1 MDFTGGRNFSK
12 HGRKDERYY
21 ENKDKSRS
29 RKENVPVH
37 LPQVNQRILRQ
48 RNGLT
53 VSTNRY
59 ETFDQRVLAA
69 IRKQHGMAPLYSST
83 ENDHRMSM
91 NHVSSFAHVPNT
103 RINNRIVR
111 HDGYEKTDLSEH
123 HASHKQDKRTEIKEK
138 ERSKKEQKKEQPVNN
153 APVKLKN
160 FSDKDT
166 VLTDT
171 LQSKVIENISCGHQC
186 LGSLYGTLTNPN
198 VNRSKDELLEQAKDF
213 FQQYYTSLKSHD
225 SPDHRK
231 RWDNVVSSVN
241 RTGTYELSV
250 DELEF
255 GSKQAWRNAPR
266 CIGRI
271 QWANLQIFD
280 ARKENTGRGMFEAV
294 CQHIKYATNNGK
306 IRSAITV
313 FKQRTDENH
322 DYRVWNQQLISYAGY
337 KQADGSV
344 IGDPINV
351 DFTETVIKMGWRGRN
366 GRFDVLP
373 IIVQANGGAP
383 EWFEI
388 PSELILQVPI
398 KHPKYPKFNEL
409 GLKWFCVPA
418 VSNMKF
424 DCGGLEFTAAPF
436 NGWYMST
443 EIACRDFCDK
453 QRYNL
458 IEEIAETLG
467 LDTKSNPAAWKDNA
481 AVETNIAVL
490 HSFQT
495 IGCTLVDQ
503 HTASEQFMTFMHQ
516 EYRQRGGC
524 PADWV
529 WLVPPIS
536 GSLTPVF
543 HQEMTLFK
551 LKPSYEY
558 QDELWKTYGLKNN
571 GNRTKQRKQK
581 LRFKTIARAVSA
593 WTVLMTKALSKR
605 IKCTIL
611 FATETGKAEK
621 FATTLHKIFRQTFNS
636 RMLKVESYNVLEE
649 LRSEQ
654 LVLFVASTFGNG
666 DPPEN
671 GKTFAKALPT
681 AKDRS
686 SQKNGMHPAV
696 ASRNITYQNG
706 NSMNGRN
713 VGLGHL
719 RFSVFGL
726 GSRAYP
732 KFCEFGHFIDKTM
745 ETLGASRIHA
755 IGEGDELSGQEIS
768 FRDWAKNVYQVSCNH
783 FKVGNKQ
790 GLNDAADVLAKSD
803 MTWRPD
809 RFRVID
815 IPRSKR
821 LPLSQE
827 LSKVY
832 GKNVSKCRLKDR
844 VNLGDR
850 HYSPQTILA
859 KIDIR
864 DNNDA
869 LRYSPGDHVLLFSN
883 NHPDIVNGIIKHLKD
898 VTTTSDVIQLQYNTS
913 EDDKGNQT
921 GNQNYW
927 DDYGR
932 FPPCS
937 LKDLLSSYLDITTPP
952 SQEFLS
958 ILSGLAA
965 RQEDKQR
972 IKRIAENTSAYEDW
986 KSHGMPNILDLLRDY
1001 PSLQVTP
1008 AFLIS
1013 QLPLLLPRYYSISSA
1028 LDAAPGEVHVTV
1040 AVVEY
1045 QTPDGR
1051 QHKGVCS
1058 NWLNTLPVGQDIY
1071 CSVRSAP
1078 LFQLPSETKVPII
1091 MVGPGTGIA
1100 PFRSFWM
1107 QRKINIEQASRNRQ
1121 RISFGESYLYFG
1133 CRHTIADNIFKNE
1146 LQQRENEGILTRCY
1160 FAYSREQ
1167 GMKKTYVQDL
1177 IQRNAT
1183 DVFRLVVKEN
1193 GHFYICGSIQMASD
1207 VKQML
1212 RYVIQTIGRLS
1223 DSQVDQYMDTMKE
1236 ENRLHEDIFGLAVR
1250 LKKR

>member
-1 MDFTGGRNFSK
+1 MEFTGGRIFSK
-12 HGRKDERYY
+12 NGRKDERHF
-21 ENKDKSRS
+21 ETKDKSRS
-29 RKENVPVH
+29 RKENVTVH
-37 LPQVNQRILRQ
+37 LPQVNKRIFPQ

-53 VSTNRY
+53 VSRAPSPNRY
-59 ETFDQRVLAA
+59 ATFDQRVLAA
-69 IRKQHGMAPLYSST
+69 IRKRHGMALLYSSS
-83 ENDHRMSM
+83 EKEHRMSI
-91 NHVSSFAHVPNT
+91 NHVSSFAIVPNT

-111 HDGYEKTDLSEH
+111 HDGYEKTDLNEN
-123 HASHKQDKRTEIKEK
+123 HAPHKHDKRTKIIEK
-138 ERSKKEQKKEQPVNN
+138 ERSKKKENPVTNI
-153 APVKLKN
+153 PVKLKN
-160 FSDKDT
+160 FSDKET

-171 LQSKVIENISCGHQC
+171 LQSKAIENISCGHQC

-213 FQQYYTSLKSHD
+213 FQQYYTSLKSND
-225 SPDHRK
+225 SSEHRK

-241 RTGTYELSV
+241 KTGTYDLTV

-280 ARKENTGRGMFEAV
+280 ARNVKTGQGMFEAI
-294 CQHIKYATNNGK
+294 CRHIKYATNNGK

-322 DYRVWNQQLISYAGY
+322 DYRVWNTQLISYAGY
-337 KQADGSV
+337 KQPDGSI

-351 DFTETVIKMGWRGRN
+351 DFTETVTKMGWRGRN

-388 PSELILQVPI
+388 PSKLILQVPI

-424 DCGGLEFTAAPF
+424 DCGGLEFTASPF

-458 IEEIAETLG
+458 LEEIAEALG

-481 AVETNIAVL
+481 VVETNIAVL

-503 HTASEQFMTFMHQ
+503 HTASEQFMTFMHN
-516 EYRQRGGC
+516 EYKQRGGC

-529 WLVPPIS
+529 W
-536 GSLTPVF
+536 
-543 HQEMTLFK
+543 
-551 LKPSYEY
+551 
-558 QDELWKTYGLKNN
+558 
-571 GNRTKQRKQK
+571 
-581 LRFKTIARAVSA
+581 AVSA
-593 WTVLMTKALSKR
+593 WTSLMTKALSKR

-621 FATTLHKIFRQTFNS
+621 FANTLHKIFRQTFNS
-636 RMLKVESYNVLEE
+636 RILKVESYNVLEE

-686 SQKNGMHPAV
+686 TQKNSMHLAV
-696 ASRNITYQNG
+696 ARRNSTYQNG
-706 NSMNGRN
+706 SMNGRN
-713 VGLGHL
+713 SWLGHL
-719 RFSVFGL
+719 KFSVFGL

-745 ETLGASRIHA
+745 ETLGASRIHV

-768 FRDWAKNVYQVSCNH
+768 FRDWAKNVYQVSCNY

-803 MTWRPD
+803 MTWCPD

-827 LSKVY
+827 LSKVF
-832 GKNVSKCRLKDR
+832 GKNVSKCRLKGR

-850 HYSPQTILA
+850 HYSRQTILA
-859 KIDIR
+859 RIDIR
-864 DNNDA
+864 EDSDA
-869 LRYSPGDHVLLFSN
+869 MGYNPGDHVLLFSN
-883 NHPDIVNGIIKHLKD
+883 NHPDLVNGIIKHLKD
-898 VTTTSDVIQLQYNTS
+898 VTASDSIQLQYNTS
-913 EDDKGNQT
+913 EDVKVNQT

-927 DDYGR
+927 NDYGR
-932 FPPCS
+932 FPSCS
-937 LKDLLSSYLDITTPP
+937 LKDLLGRYLDITTPP

-972 IKRIAENTSAYEDW
+972 IKRIAENTSVYEDW

-1045 QTPDGR
+1045 QTPGR
-1051 QHKGVCS
+1051 QK
-1058 NWLNTLPVGQDIY
+1058 
-1071 CSVRSAP
+1071 
-1078 LFQLPSETKVPII
+1078 
-1091 MVGPGTGIA
+1091 
-1100 PFRSFWM
+1100 
-1107 QRKINIEQASRNRQ
+1107 
-1121 RISFGESYLYFG
+1121 ISFGETYLYFG
-1133 CRHTIADNIFKNE
+1133 CRHMIADNIYKNE
-1146 LQQRENEGILTRCY
+1146 IQQCENESILTRCY

-1177 IQRNAT
+1177 IQRNGT
-1183 DVFRLVVKEN
+1183 DVFRLIVKDN

-1223 DSQVDQYMDTMKE
+1223 DSQLDHYMDKMKD